1 MPTKEKISY
10 SELRTWKECT
20 YKHKLIYIDK
30 VDHFLANQYLAFGTA
45 IHKACEEGVK
55 DSNINLE
62 EVFVESFKK
71 EVEKIGNIEEKI
83 VNQFMEQ
90 GKALCPEILPALK
103 KKFPEFELISVEE
116 ALYENI
122 DEFDS
127 NNLKFKGFIDLVIKT
142 PDGKYHV
149 IDWKTCSW
157 GWDMKKK
164 TDKMLAYQLSF
175 YKNYFAKKHNIDL
188 KNIET
193 YFILLK
199 RTAKKDRVEVLRV
212 TNAERRIKNSLTLLE
227 TAVKNIN
234 SNRYIKNK
242 TACNRCHLYK
252 VHCNG

>member
-1 MPTKEKISY
+1 MKKEKISY
-10 SELRTWKECT
+10 SELKVWKECT
-20 YKHKLIYIDK
+20 YKHKLIYVDK
-30 VDHFLANQYLAFGTA
+30 VDHFLANEYLAFGTA

-55 DSNINLE
+55 DSNIDLE
-62 EVFVESFKK
+62 KVFVDTFKQ
-71 EVEKIGNIEEKI
+71 EVEKIENIPEKTI
-83 VNQFMEQ
+83 NQFIEQ
-90 GKALCPEILPALK
+90 GKALCPEILPALR

-116 ALYENI
+116 ALYEDI
-122 DEFDS
+122 DEFES
-127 NNLKFKGFIDLVIKT
+127 NELKFKGFIDL
-142 PDGKYHV
+142 
-149 IDWKTCSW
+149 KTCSW

-199 RTAKKDRVEVLRV
+199 RTAKKDKVEVLRV
-212 TNAERRIKNSLTLLE
+212 TNADRRIKNSLTLLE
-227 TAVKNIN
+227 NAVKNIN

-242 TACNRCHLYK
+242 TACRRCHLYK